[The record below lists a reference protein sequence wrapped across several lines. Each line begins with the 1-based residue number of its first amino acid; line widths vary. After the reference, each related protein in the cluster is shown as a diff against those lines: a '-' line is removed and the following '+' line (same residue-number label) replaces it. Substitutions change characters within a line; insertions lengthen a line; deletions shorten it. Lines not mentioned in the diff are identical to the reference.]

1 MAEELDLDLGVAG
14 ASARR
19 EYERRRAKREARV
32 REEHPHIGG
41 LLLKLREAPPEE
53 KNWATGYEGEVVL
66 EGLLKKR
73 SPEAIVLHDRR
84 MPRSRANI
92 DHLAIARSG
101 VYVIDSKRYK
111 GRIEVRKRSS
121 GDPQLWIHG
130 RNKTK
135 LVDGLRWQTQ
145 AVQDALGSV
154 APRVHV
160 QGCFCFLSPAGH
172 AGRYGLPLWRT
183 LQVSDYPLLY
193 PHKVAKLLNQPGE
206 LGAAQVQL
214 IAEALAAR
222 FPSA

>member
-1 MAEELDLDLGVAG
+1 
-14 ASARR
+14 
-19 EYERRRAKREARV
+19 
-32 REEHPHIGG
+32 
-41 LLLKLREAPPEE
+41 LLKLQEAPPDE
-53 KNWATGYEGEVVL
+53 KNWATGSDGEVVL
-66 EGLLKKR
+66 GDLLAKR

-111 GRIEVRKRSS
+111 GKIEVRKRSS
-121 GDPQLWIHG
+121 GDSQLWIRG
-130 RNKTK
+130 RNRTK

-145 AVQDALGSV
+145 AVQEALGSV

-172 AGRYGLPLWRT
+172 AGRHGLPLWRT
-183 LQVSDYPLLY
+183 ADINGYPLLY

-206 LGAAQVQL
+206 LGTAQVRA